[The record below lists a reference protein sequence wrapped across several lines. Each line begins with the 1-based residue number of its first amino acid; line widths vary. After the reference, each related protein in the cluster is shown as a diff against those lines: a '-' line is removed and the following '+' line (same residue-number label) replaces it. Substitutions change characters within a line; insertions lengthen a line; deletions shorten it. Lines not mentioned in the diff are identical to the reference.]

1 MPAGAAQ
8 PDGDMSC
15 NDLQILQV
23 SYLLVFPVQENQ
35 AGELNGPI
43 RGLKDAP
50 YFDQVDIVAR
60 SLPALDMRINDVP
73 VHVQRQ
79 VFDDQIQVD
88 DCRFSLPDGLAT
100 PGIQRRQRLQAELR
114 RQLLPPAHQQDG
126 MFEEYVILLAGETG
140 QPPEEFIDCH
150 APDLA
155 RFIRSQ
161 REVFGPQEIEE
172 ILTSRVRYSEAEITV
187 VDWEG
192 AVIVSPNDDFQSDIE
207 LLKIGNYQLL
217 RYRMLDQQVEA
228 LLRRLHHDFH
238 AGLGRSARLTPARGA
253 LAQVVQH
260 RLELM
265 FEFERIEQALLLI
278 GDWYT
283 TKLYHAIHDEFYL
296 DDWKRAVQ
304 AKLDN
309 MESIVSTIQDNFSL
323 SWTRLLDMV
332 EIAGWLILLIGYFIL
347 FFFEISPK

>member
-1 MPAGAAQ
+1 MTC
-8 PDGDMSC
+8 D
-15 NDLQILQV
+15 DLRLLQV
-23 SYLLVFPVQENQ
+23 SYLLAFPALERP
-35 AGELNGPI
+35 AGELSSPI

-50 YFDQVDIVAR
+50 YFEQVDIVAH
-60 SLPALDMRINDVP
+60 SLPALDLRIQDVP

-79 VFDDQIQVD
+79 VLDDQIQVN
-88 DCRFSLPDGLAT
+88 DCRFSLPDGLETA
-100 PGIQRRQRLQAELR
+100 GIQRRQRLQAELR
-114 RQLLPPAHQQDG
+114 RQLLPPAAQQDG
-126 MFEEYVILLAGETG
+126 LYEEYVILLVGETG

-150 APDLA
+150 GPDLA

-161 REVFGPQEIEE
+161 REVFGPQEIDE
-172 ILTSRVRYSEAEITV
+172 ILTSRVRYSETEITV

-192 AVIVSPNDDFQSDIE
+192 AVIVSPSNDFQSDIE

-228 LLRRLHHDFH
+228 LLRRLYHEFH
-238 AGLGRSARLTPARGA
+238 AGLNRVTRLSPARGA

-323 SWTRLLDMV
+323 SWTRLLDMI
-332 EIAGWLILLIGYFIL
+332 EIAGWLILLVGYFIL